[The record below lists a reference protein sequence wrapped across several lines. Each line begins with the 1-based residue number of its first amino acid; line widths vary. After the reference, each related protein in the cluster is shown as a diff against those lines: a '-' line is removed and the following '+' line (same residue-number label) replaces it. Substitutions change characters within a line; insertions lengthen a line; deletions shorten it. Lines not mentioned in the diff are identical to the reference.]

1 MKLKVFD
8 NTASKFTEKEFP
20 IKTFEGEDALLTL
33 KSAVVGYQA
42 NQRLGTHKT
51 KHVGEVSGSGKKPF
65 RQKGTGGARQGTL
78 RAVQMPGGGVAHGP
92 KPRDYS
98 HKINKKVKQLALQ
111 RAIFDRA
118 SGGDLD
124 VIENFSATSTKTKSF
139 KVVVD
144 KIIETGKVLIIDNSW
159 SPAVALAA
167 RNIDRVYMVEA
178 ANVNALDFCHY
189 KKIIV
194 SEKGLET
201 ILKRANA

>member
-1 MKLKVFD
+1 MKLKVY
-8 NTASKFTEKEFP
+8 NTTASSFVEKEFDIP
-20 IKTFEGEDALLTL
+20 TFEGEDALLTL

-118 SGGDLD
+118 FAGEIN
-124 VIENFSATSTKTKSF
+124 VIQNFEVNESKTKGF
-139 KVVVD
+139 KGLVD
-144 KIIETGKVLIIDNSW
+144 KISSSGKILIVDDSW
-159 SPAVALAA
+159 NKNVAFAA
-167 RNIDRVYMVEA
+167 RNISRIYMVES

-189 KKIIV
+189 SMILI
-194 SEKGLET
+194 SEKGMES
-201 ILKRANA
+201 ILKRVNS